1 MKNAFLLFCLF
12 PALLLA
18 QPKQKPTLLTEA
30 QTLEFD
36 KLFFNGLRE
45 KLINNN
51 KEAEIAFKQALKIN
65 PYNANAWF
73 QLSSVLL
80 LEKQYNEAEEA
91 CRKAVSLDAKNIYYL
106 TQLAGILRLNGNYK
120 ESALVQEKLVKLTNR
135 VNDYFDLAET
145 YYMGRNWKA
154 SINALNRAEKVGGF
168 NENIFL
174 QRKQIYLSVN
184 KLKDAVAEMDKL
196 IKINPSELRYSG
208 MKADILMANG
218 KNKEALAIYNDV
230 LTKDSANGHAAFA
243 LADFYK
249 LLNDTLNWY
258 RYLKIGLAGN
268 ISVREKVEVMAQV
281 IPSGKLPNHI
291 AQCLYLTDLFIQ
303 ANPSDAAPYMLKGDI
318 YLQQRDFENAR
329 FYYRQAADIDG
340 KSLLIWEQLLFSTAQ
355 LNNPELM
362 VKDCKDLITYYPTY
376 QQAYLFLAFA
386 YQQLKQYNNAID
398 ASYAGLALAD
408 NNEALVQ
415 FLSLL
420 ADAAHYNKNY
430 STCDSAYN
438 AVIQIEP
445 NNTYAL
451 NNWAYFLSLRK
462 EKLDKAEQ
470 MSLKTITLEPDN
482 ASYLDTYGWILF
494 VKGEYE
500 QAEKYIEKSLSILP
514 NNAEVLEHLGD
525 VQFKLNKI
533 DLAVATWQKALNLD
547 SERKYL
553 LEKIKQRKIIP

>member
-1 MKNAFLLFCLF
+1 MRNLFLLLCLF

-18 QPKQKPTLLTEA
+18 QPKQKPIVLTEA

-36 KLFFNGLRE
+36 RLFFNGIRE

-51 KEAEIAFKQALKIN
+51 KEAELAFKQALKIN
-65 PYNANAWF
+65 PQNANAWF
-73 QLSSVLL
+73 QLSTVLVL
-80 LEKQYNEAEEA
+80 QKQYIEAEEA
-91 CRKAVSLDAKNIYYL
+91 CRKAVSFDVDNTFYL
-106 TQLAGILRLNGNYK
+106 TQFAGILRLNGNYK
-120 ESALVQEKLVKLTNR
+120 ESALVQEKLVKQTNR

-168 NENIFL
+168 NENIYL

-184 KLKDAVAEMDKL
+184 KLKNAIAEMDKL
-196 IKINPSELRYSG
+196 IKINPAELRYLG

-218 KNKEALAIYNDV
+218 KNKEALAIYNDI
-230 LTKDSANGHAAFA
+230 LKKDPANGQAAFA
-243 LADFYK
+243 MADFYR
-249 LLNDTLNWY
+249 LFNDTLNWY
-258 RYLKIGLAGN
+258 KFLKVGIASN
-268 ISVREKVEVMAQV
+268 VSVREKIEVMAQV
-281 IPSGKLPNHI
+281 IPSAKLPNHI
-291 AQCLYLTDLFIQ
+291 GQCLHLTDLFIQ
-303 ANPSDAAPYMLKGDI
+303 SNSLDAAPYMLKGDI

-329 FYYRQAADIDG
+329 LYYKQAAEIDG
-340 KSLLIWEQLLFSTAQ
+340 KSLLIWEQLLFSTSQ
-355 LNNPELM
+355 LNSPELM
-362 VKDCKDLITYYPTY
+362 VKDCKDLIAFFPTY
-376 QQAYLFLAFA
+376 QQAHLFLAFA
-386 YQQLKQYNNAID
+386 YQQLKQYNFAIE
-398 ASYAGLALAD
+398 ATYAGLALAD

-420 ADAAHYNKNY
+420 GDAAHYNKNY
-430 STCDSAYN
+430 ATCDSAYS

-445 NNTYAL
+445 ENTYAL

-470 MSLKTITLEPDN
+470 MSLKTISLEPDN

-494 VKGEYE
+494 VRGEYE
-500 QAEKYIEKSLSILP
+500 QAEKYIEKSLAILP

-553 LEKIKQRKIIP
+553 VEKIKQRKIIP